1 MIELKNITKYYG
13 DFPAVTNISF
23 KIEKGEIVGLLGPN
37 GAGKST
43 TMKMITGFMPPTSG
57 ELSVGGNDIVTQ
69 SIEARRKIGYLPET
83 VPLYTDMTVYS
94 YIEYMGLLRGLNKK
108 HIKSKVDN
116 VIEICKL
123 EDYRNSLI
131 SKLSKGFRQRVG
143 ISQAIIHEPEVLV
156 LDEPTIGI
164 DPNQVVETRQLIKNL
179 SGEHT
184 LILSSHILPEVSSIC
199 ERVLIIH
206 EGEIAASDTIKNLSS
221 LMSGKNKIEADI
233 IGSPQSIVTE
243 LEKFNGGDSV
253 YTFSDDVKD
262 FGTGNGRFCYYV
274 KAKEGATNSYGFK
287 NVTRI
292 VMNFI
297 LTSLFYFPGLLH
309 GLSSMNC
316 YI

>member
-57 ELSVGGNDIVTQ
+57 ELSVGGNDIVSQ
-69 SIEARRKIGYLPET
+69 SIEARRRIGYLPET

-108 HIKSKVDN
+108 NIKSKVDN

-206 EGEIAASDTIKNLSS
+206 EGEIAASDTIENLSS
-221 LMSGKNKIEADI
+221 LMSGKNKVEADI
-233 IGSPQSIVTE
+233 IGSPQAIVAE
-243 LEKFNGGDSV
+243 LEKINGVKSV
-253 YTFSDDVKD
+253 QFSINKSSNEFSTFSI
-262 FGTGNGRFCYYV
+262 
-274 KAKEGATNSYGFK
+274 ESEINSDIRSEISKIIINNDWGLIRLQSMGMSLEDIFLQI
-287 NVTRI
+287 T
-292 VMNFI
+292 
-297 LTSLFYFPGLLH
+297 TSE
-309 GLSSMNC
+309 
-316 YI
+316 

>member
-1 MIELKNITKYYG
+1 LIELKNITKYYG

-57 ELSVGGNDIVTQ
+57 ELSVGGNDIVSQ
-69 SIEARRKIGYLPET
+69 SIEARRRIGYLPET

-108 HIKSKVDN
+108 NIKSKVDN

-206 EGEIAASDTIKNLSS
+206 EGEIAASDTIENLSS
-221 LMSGKNKIEADI
+221 LMSGKNKVEADI
-233 IGSPQSIVTE
+233 IGSPQAIVTE
-243 LEKFNGGDSV
+243 LEKINGVKSV
-253 YTFSDDVKD
+253 QFSINKSSNEFSTFSI
-262 FGTGNGRFCYYV
+262 
-274 KAKEGATNSYGFK
+274 ESEINSDIRSEISKIIINNDWGLIRLQSMGMSLEDIFLQI
-287 NVTRI
+287 T
-292 VMNFI
+292 
-297 LTSLFYFPGLLH
+297 TSE
-309 GLSSMNC
+309 
-316 YI
+316 

>member
-57 ELSVGGNDIVTQ
+57 ELTVDGNDIVSQ

-94 YIEYMGLLRGLNKK
+94 YIEYMGMLRGLSKK
-108 HIKSKVDN
+108 NIKSKVDN

-206 EGEIAASDTIKNLSS
+206 EGEIAASDTIENLSS

-233 IGSPQSIVTE
+233 IGSPQAIVTE
-243 LEKFNGGDSV
+243 LEKINDVKSV
-253 YTFSDDVKD
+253 QFSINKSSSEFSTFSIESEINSDI
-262 FGTGNGRFCYYV
+262 RSEI
-274 KAKEGATNSYGFK
+274 AKIIINNDWGLIRLQSMG
-287 NVTRI
+287 
-292 VMNFI
+292 M
-297 LTSLFYFPGLLH
+297 SLEDIFLQ
-309 GLSSMNC
+309 
-316 YI
+316 ITTAE

>member
-13 DFPAVTNISF
+13 DFPAVTDISF

-57 ELSVGGNDIVTQ
+57 ELTVGGNDIVSQ

-94 YIEYMGLLRGLNKK
+94 YIEYMGMLRGLSKK
-108 HIKSKVDN
+108 NIKSKVDN

-123 EDYRNSLI
+123 GDYRNSLI

-206 EGEIAASDTIKNLSS
+206 EGEIAASDTIENLSS
-221 LMSGKNKIEADI
+221 LMSGKNKVEADI
-233 IGSPQSIVTE
+233 IGSPQAIVAE
-243 LEKFNGGDSV
+243 LEKINGVKSV
-253 YTFSDDVKD
+253 QFSINKSSNEFSTFSI
-262 FGTGNGRFCYYV
+262 
-274 KAKEGATNSYGFK
+274 ESEINSDIRSEISKIIINNDWGLIRLQSMGMSLEDIFLQI
-287 NVTRI
+287 T
-292 VMNFI
+292 
-297 LTSLFYFPGLLH
+297 TSE
-309 GLSSMNC
+309 
-316 YI
+316 

>member
-1 MIELKNITKYYG
+1 LIELKNITKYYG
-13 DFPAVTNISF
+13 DFPAVTDISF

-57 ELSVGGNDIVTQ
+57 ELTVGGNDIVSQ

-94 YIEYMGLLRGLNKK
+94 YIEYMGMLRGLSKK
-108 HIKSKVDN
+108 NIKSKVDN

-206 EGEIAASDTIKNLSS
+206 EGEIAASDTIENLSS

-233 IGSPQSIVTE
+233 IGSPQAIVTE
-243 LEKFNGGDSV
+243 LEKINDVKSV
-253 YTFSDDVKD
+253 QFSINKSSSEFSTFSIESEINSDI
-262 FGTGNGRFCYYV
+262 RSEI
-274 KAKEGATNSYGFK
+274 AKIIINNDWGLIRLQSMG
-287 NVTRI
+287 
-292 VMNFI
+292 M
-297 LTSLFYFPGLLH
+297 SLEDIFLQ
-309 GLSSMNC
+309 
-316 YI
+316 ITTAE

>member
-13 DFPAVTNISF
+13 DFPAVTDISF

-57 ELSVGGNDIVTQ
+57 ELTVGGNDIVSQ

-94 YIEYMGLLRGLNKK
+94 YIEYMGMLRGLSKK
-108 HIKSKVDN
+108 NIKSKVDN

-123 EDYRNSLI
+123 GDYRNSLI
-131 SKLSKGFRQRVG
+131 SKLSRGFRQRVG
-143 ISQAIIHEPEVLV
+143 ISQAINHEPEVLV

-206 EGEIAASDTIKNLSS
+206 EGEIAASDTIENLSS

-233 IGSPQSIVTE
+233 IGSPQAIVTE
-243 LEKFNGGDSV
+243 LEKINDVKSV
-253 YTFSDDVKD
+253 QFSINKSSSEFSTFSIESEINSDI
-262 FGTGNGRFCYYV
+262 RSEI
-274 KAKEGATNSYGFK
+274 AKIIINNDWGLIRLQSMG
-287 NVTRI
+287 
-292 VMNFI
+292 M
-297 LTSLFYFPGLLH
+297 SLEDIFLQ
-309 GLSSMNC
+309 
-316 YI
+316 ITTAE

>member
-13 DFPAVTNISF
+13 DFPAVTDISF

-57 ELSVGGNDIVTQ
+57 ELTVDGNDIVSQ

-94 YIEYMGLLRGLNKK
+94 YIEYMGMLRGLSKK
-108 HIKSKVDN
+108 NIKSKVDN

-206 EGEIAASDTIKNLSS
+206 EGEIAASDTIENLSS
-221 LMSGKNKIEADI
+221 LMSGKNKVEADI
-233 IGSPQSIVTE
+233 IGSPQAIVAE
-243 LEKFNGGDSV
+243 LEKINGVKSV
-253 YTFSDDVKD
+253 QFSINKSSNEFSTFSI
-262 FGTGNGRFCYYV
+262 
-274 KAKEGATNSYGFK
+274 ESEINSDIRSEISKIIINNDWGLIRLQSMGMSLEDIFLQI
-287 NVTRI
+287 T
-292 VMNFI
+292 
-297 LTSLFYFPGLLH
+297 TSE
-309 GLSSMNC
+309 
-316 YI
+316 

>member
-13 DFPAVTNISF
+13 DFPAVTDISF

-57 ELSVGGNDIVTQ
+57 ELTVDGNDIVSQ
-69 SIEARRKIGYLPET
+69 SIEARKKIGYLPET

-94 YIEYMGLLRGLNKK
+94 YIEYMGMLRGLNKK
-108 HIKSKVDN
+108 NIKSKVDN

-206 EGEIAASDTIKNLSS
+206 EGEIAASDTIENLSS
-221 LMSGKNKIEADI
+221 LMSGKNKVEADI
-233 IGSPQSIVTE
+233 IGSPEAIVAE
-243 LEKFNGGDSV
+243 LEKINNVKSV
-253 YTFSDDVKD
+253 QFSINRSSSEFSTFSIESEISSDI
-262 FGTGNGRFCYYV
+262 RSEI
-274 KAKEGATNSYGFK
+274 AKIIINNDWGLIRLQSMG
-287 NVTRI
+287 
-292 VMNFI
+292 M
-297 LTSLFYFPGLLH
+297 SLEDIFLQ
-309 GLSSMNC
+309 
-316 YI
+316 ITTAE

>member
-13 DFPAVTNISF
+13 DFPAVTDISF

-43 TMKMITGFMPPTSG
+43 TMKMITGFMRPTSG
-57 ELSVGGNDIVTQ
+57 ELTVDGNDIVSQ

-94 YIEYMGLLRGLNKK
+94 YIEYMGMLRGLSKK
-108 HIKSKVDN
+108 NIKSKVDN

-123 EDYRNSLI
+123 GDYRNSLI

-206 EGEIAASDTIKNLSS
+206 EGEIAASDTIENLSS

-233 IGSPQSIVTE
+233 IGSPQAIVTE
-243 LEKFNGGDSV
+243 LEKINDVKSV
-253 YTFSDDVKD
+253 QFSINKSSSEFSTFSIESEINSDI
-262 FGTGNGRFCYYV
+262 RSEI
-274 KAKEGATNSYGFK
+274 AKIIINNDWGLIRLQSMG
-287 NVTRI
+287 
-292 VMNFI
+292 M
-297 LTSLFYFPGLLH
+297 SLEDIFLQ
-309 GLSSMNC
+309 
-316 YI
+316 ITTAE

>member
-1 MIELKNITKYYG
+1 MIELKNITKYFG
-13 DFPAVTNISF
+13 EFPSVTYISF
-23 KIEKGEIVGLLGPN
+23 TIEKGEIVGLFGPN

-43 TMKMITGFMPPTSG
+43 IMKMITGFMPPTNG

-108 HIKSKVDN
+108 NIKSKVDN

-143 ISQAIIHEPEVLV
+143 ISQAIIHDPEVLV

-184 LILSSHILPEVSSIC
+184 LLLSSHILPEVSSIC

-243 LEKFNGGDSV
+243 LEKINDLKSVEFSINKSSSEFSTFTIESDINSDIRSEISKIIINNGWGLIRLQSMGMSLEDIFLQI
-253 YTFSDDVKD
+253 T
-262 FGTGNGRFCYYV
+262 
-274 KAKEGATNSYGFK
+274 
-287 NVTRI
+287 
-292 VMNFI
+292 
-297 LTSLFYFPGLLH
+297 TSE
-309 GLSSMNC
+309 
-316 YI
+316 

>member
-13 DFPAVTNISF
+13 DFPAVTDISF

-57 ELSVGGNDIVTQ
+57 ELTVGGNDIVSQ

-94 YIEYMGLLRGLNKK
+94 YIEYMGMLRGLSKK
-108 HIKSKVDN
+108 NIKSKVDN

-123 EDYRNSLI
+123 GDYRNSLI

-206 EGEIAASDTIKNLSS
+206 EGEIAASDTIENLSS

-243 LEKFNGGDSV
+243 LEKINDVKSV
-253 YTFSDDVKD
+253 QFSINKSSSEFSTFSIESEINSDI
-262 FGTGNGRFCYYV
+262 RSEI
-274 KAKEGATNSYGFK
+274 AKIIINNDWGLIRLQSMG
-287 NVTRI
+287 
-292 VMNFI
+292 M
-297 LTSLFYFPGLLH
+297 SLEDIFLQ
-309 GLSSMNC
+309 
-316 YI
+316 ITTAE

>member
-13 DFPAVTNISF
+13 DFPAVTDISF

-57 ELSVGGNDIVTQ
+57 ELTVGGNDIVSQ

-94 YIEYMGLLRGLNKK
+94 YIEYMGMLRGLSKK
-108 HIKSKVDN
+108 NIKSKVDN

-206 EGEIAASDTIKNLSS
+206 EGEIAASDTIENLSS

-243 LEKFNGGDSV
+243 LEKINDVKSV
-253 YTFSDDVKD
+253 QFSINKSSSEFSTFSIESEINSDI
-262 FGTGNGRFCYYV
+262 RSEI
-274 KAKEGATNSYGFK
+274 AKIIINNDWGLIRLQSMG
-287 NVTRI
+287 
-292 VMNFI
+292 M
-297 LTSLFYFPGLLH
+297 SLEDIFLQ
-309 GLSSMNC
+309 
-316 YI
+316 ITTAE

>member
-57 ELSVGGNDIVTQ
+57 ELTVGGNDIVSQ

-94 YIEYMGLLRGLNKK
+94 YIEYMGMLRGLSKK
-108 HIKSKVDN
+108 NIKSKVDN

-123 EDYRNSLI
+123 GDYRNSLI

-206 EGEIAASDTIKNLSS
+206 EGEIAASDTIENLSS

-233 IGSPQSIVTE
+233 IGSPQAIVTE
-243 LEKFNGGDSV
+243 LEKINDVKSV
-253 YTFSDDVKD
+253 QFSINKSSSEFSTFSIESEINSDI
-262 FGTGNGRFCYYV
+262 RSEI
-274 KAKEGATNSYGFK
+274 AKIIINNDWGLIRLQSMG
-287 NVTRI
+287 
-292 VMNFI
+292 M
-297 LTSLFYFPGLLH
+297 SLEDIFLQ
-309 GLSSMNC
+309 
-316 YI
+316 ITTAE

>member
-43 TMKMITGFMPPTSG
+43 IMKMITGFMPPTNG

-108 HIKSKVDN
+108 NIKSKVDN

-123 EDYRNSLI
+123 EDYRHSLI

-184 LILSSHILPEVSSIC
+184 LLLSSHILPEVSSIC

-206 EGEIAASDTIKNLSS
+206 EGEIAASDTIENLSS

-243 LEKFNGGDSV
+243 LEKFNDIKSV
-253 YTFSDDVKD
+253 EFSINKSSSEFSTFTIESDINSDIRSEISKIIIN
-262 FGTGNGRFCYYV
+262 NGWGLIRLQSMGMSLEDIFLQI
-274 KAKEGATNSYGFK
+274 T
-287 NVTRI
+287 
-292 VMNFI
+292 
-297 LTSLFYFPGLLH
+297 TSE
-309 GLSSMNC
+309 
-316 YI
+316 

>member
-23 KIEKGEIVGLLGPN
+23 KIERGEIVGLLGPN

-57 ELSVGGNDIVTQ
+57 ELSVGGNDIVSQ
-69 SIEARRKIGYLPET
+69 SIEARRRIGYLPET

-108 HIKSKVDN
+108 NIKSKVDN

-206 EGEIAASDTIKNLSS
+206 EGEIAASDTIENLSS
-221 LMSGKNKIEADI
+221 LMSGKNKVEADI
-233 IGSPQSIVTE
+233 IGSPQAIVAE
-243 LEKFNGGDSV
+243 LEKINGVKSV
-253 YTFSDDVKD
+253 QFSINKSSNEFSTFSI
-262 FGTGNGRFCYYV
+262 
-274 KAKEGATNSYGFK
+274 ESEINSDIRSEISKIIINNDWGLI
-287 NVTRI
+287 RLQS
-292 VMNFI
+292 MGM
-297 LTSLFYFPGLLH
+297 SLEDIFLQ
-309 GLSSMNC
+309 
-316 YI
+316 ITTTE

>member
-1 MIELKNITKYYG
+1 LIELKNITKYYG
-13 DFPAVTNISF
+13 DFPAVTDISF

-57 ELSVGGNDIVTQ
+57 ELTVGGNDIVSQ

-94 YIEYMGLLRGLNKK
+94 YIEYMGMLRGLSKK
-108 HIKSKVDN
+108 NIKSKVDN

-206 EGEIAASDTIKNLSS
+206 EGEIAASDTIENLSS

-233 IGSPQSIVTE
+233 IGSPQAIVTE
-243 LEKFNGGDSV
+243 LEKINDVKSV
-253 YTFSDDVKD
+253 QFSINKSSSEFSTFSIESEINSDI
-262 FGTGNGRFCYYV
+262 RSEI
-274 KAKEGATNSYGFK
+274 AKIIINNDWGLIRLQSMGMSLEDIFLQIT
-287 NVTRI
+287 
-292 VMNFI
+292 
-297 LTSLFYFPGLLH
+297 TSE
-309 GLSSMNC
+309 
-316 YI
+316 

>member
-13 DFPAVTNISF
+13 DFPAVTDISF

-57 ELSVGGNDIVTQ
+57 ELTVGGNDIVSQ

-94 YIEYMGLLRGLNKK
+94 YIEYMGMLRGLSKK
-108 HIKSKVDN
+108 NIKSKVDN

-131 SKLSKGFRQRVG
+131 SKLSTGFRQRVG

-206 EGEIAASDTIKNLSS
+206 EGEIAASDTIENLSS

-233 IGSPQSIVTE
+233 IGSPQAIVTE
-243 LEKFNGGDSV
+243 LEKINDVKSV
-253 YTFSDDVKD
+253 QFSINKSSSEFSTFSIESEINSDI
-262 FGTGNGRFCYYV
+262 RSEI
-274 KAKEGATNSYGFK
+274 AKIIINNDWGLIRLQSMG
-287 NVTRI
+287 
-292 VMNFI
+292 M
-297 LTSLFYFPGLLH
+297 SLEDIFLQ
-309 GLSSMNC
+309 
-316 YI
+316 ITTAE

>member
-1 MIELKNITKYYG
+1 LIELKNITKYYG
-13 DFPAVTNISF
+13 DFPAVTDISF

-57 ELSVGGNDIVTQ
+57 ELTVDGNDIVSQ
-69 SIEARRKIGYLPET
+69 SIEARKKIGYLPET

-94 YIEYMGLLRGLNKK
+94 YIEYMGMLRGLNKK
-108 HIKSKVDN
+108 NIKSKVDN

-206 EGEIAASDTIKNLSS
+206 EGEIAASDTIENLSS
-221 LMSGKNKIEADI
+221 LMSGKNKVEADI
-233 IGSPQSIVTE
+233 IGSPEAIVAE
-243 LEKFNGGDSV
+243 LEKINNVKSV
-253 YTFSDDVKD
+253 QFSINRSSSEFSTFSIESEISSDI
-262 FGTGNGRFCYYV
+262 RSEI
-274 KAKEGATNSYGFK
+274 AKIIINNDWGLIRLQSMGMSLEDIFLQIT
-287 NVTRI
+287 
-292 VMNFI
+292 
-297 LTSLFYFPGLLH
+297 TSE
-309 GLSSMNC
+309 
-316 YI
+316 

>member
-13 DFPAVTNISF
+13 DFPAVTDISF

-57 ELSVGGNDIVTQ
+57 ELTVGGNDIVSQ

-94 YIEYMGLLRGLNKK
+94 YIEYMGMLRGLSKK
-108 HIKSKVDN
+108 NIKSKVDN

-123 EDYRNSLI
+123 GDYRNSLI

-206 EGEIAASDTIKNLSS
+206 EGEIAASDTIENLSS

-233 IGSPQSIVTE
+233 IGSPQAIVTE
-243 LEKFNGGDSV
+243 LEKINDVKSV
-253 YTFSDDVKD
+253 QFSINKSSSEFSTFSIESEINSDI
-262 FGTGNGRFCYYV
+262 RSEI
-274 KAKEGATNSYGFK
+274 AKIIINNDWGLIRLQSMG
-287 NVTRI
+287 
-292 VMNFI
+292 M
-297 LTSLFYFPGLLH
+297 SLEDIFLQ
-309 GLSSMNC
+309 
-316 YI
+316 ITTAE

>member
-23 KIEKGEIVGLLGPN
+23 KIERGEIVGLLGPN

-57 ELSVGGNDIVTQ
+57 ELSVGGNDIVSQ
-69 SIEARRKIGYLPET
+69 SIEARRRIGYLPET

-108 HIKSKVDN
+108 NIKSKVDN

-206 EGEIAASDTIKNLSS
+206 EGEIAASDTIVNLSS
-221 LMSGKNKIEADI
+221 LMSGKNKVEADI
-233 IGSPQSIVTE
+233 IGSPQAIVAE
-243 LEKFNGGDSV
+243 LEKINGVKSV
-253 YTFSDDVKD
+253 QFSINKSSNEFSTFSI
-262 FGTGNGRFCYYV
+262 
-274 KAKEGATNSYGFK
+274 ESEINSDIRSEISKIIINNDWGLIRLQSMGMSLEDIFLQI
-287 NVTRI
+287 T
-292 VMNFI
+292 
-297 LTSLFYFPGLLH
+297 TSE
-309 GLSSMNC
+309 
-316 YI
+316 

>member
-23 KIEKGEIVGLLGPN
+23 KIERGEIVGLLGPN

-57 ELSVGGNDIVTQ
+57 ELSVGGNDIVSQ
-69 SIEARRKIGYLPET
+69 SIEARRRIGYLPET

-94 YIEYMGLLRGLNKK
+94 YIEYTGLLRGLNKK
-108 HIKSKVDN
+108 NIKSKVDN

-206 EGEIAASDTIKNLSS
+206 EGEIAASDTIENLSS
-221 LMSGKNKIEADI
+221 LMSGKNKVEADI
-233 IGSPQSIVTE
+233 IGSPQAIVAE
-243 LEKFNGGDSV
+243 LEKINGVKSV
-253 YTFSDDVKD
+253 QFSINKSSNEFSTFSI
-262 FGTGNGRFCYYV
+262 
-274 KAKEGATNSYGFK
+274 ESEINSDIRSEISKIIINNDWGLIRLQSMGMSLEDIFLQI
-287 NVTRI
+287 T
-292 VMNFI
+292 
-297 LTSLFYFPGLLH
+297 TSE
-309 GLSSMNC
+309 
-316 YI
+316 

>member
-1 MIELKNITKYYG
+1 LIELKNITKYYG
-13 DFPAVTNISF
+13 DFPAVTDISF

-57 ELSVGGNDIVTQ
+57 ELTVDGNDIVSQ

-94 YIEYMGLLRGLNKK
+94 YIEYMGMLRGLSKK
-108 HIKSKVDN
+108 NIKSKVDN

-206 EGEIAASDTIKNLSS
+206 EGEIAASDTIENLSS

-233 IGSPQSIVTE
+233 IGSPQAIVTE
-243 LEKFNGGDSV
+243 LEKINDVKSV
-253 YTFSDDVKD
+253 QFSINKSSSEFSTFSIESEINSDI
-262 FGTGNGRFCYYV
+262 RSEI
-274 KAKEGATNSYGFK
+274 AKIIINNDWGLIRLQSMG
-287 NVTRI
+287 
-292 VMNFI
+292 M
-297 LTSLFYFPGLLH
+297 SLEDIFLQ
-309 GLSSMNC
+309 
-316 YI
+316 ITTAE

>member
-1 MIELKNITKYYG
+1 MSQAIKIKSLSKSFGAI
-13 DFPAVTNISF
+13 DAVCNISF
-23 KIEKGEIVGLLGPN
+23 DVGYGEVLGFLGPN

-243 LEKFNGGDSV
+243 LEKFNDIKSV
-253 YTFSDDVKD
+253 EFSIDKSSSEFSTFTIESEVNSDIRSEISKIIIN
-262 FGTGNGRFCYYV
+262 NGWGLIRLQSIGMSLEDIFLQI
-274 KAKEGATNSYGFK
+274 T
-287 NVTRI
+287 
-292 VMNFI
+292 
-297 LTSLFYFPGLLH
+297 TSE
-309 GLSSMNC
+309 
-316 YI
+316 

>member
-13 DFPAVTNISF
+13 DFPAVTDISF
-23 KIEKGEIVGLLGPN
+23 KIEKGEILGLLGPN

-57 ELSVGGNDIVTQ
+57 ELTVDGNDIVSQ

-94 YIEYMGLLRGLNKK
+94 YIEYMGMLRGLSKK
-108 HIKSKVDN
+108 NIKSKVDN

-206 EGEIAASDTIKNLSS
+206 EGEIAASDTIENLSS

-233 IGSPQSIVTE
+233 IGSPQAIVTE
-243 LEKFNGGDSV
+243 LEKINDVKSV
-253 YTFSDDVKD
+253 QFSINKSSSEFSTFSIESEINSDI
-262 FGTGNGRFCYYV
+262 RSEI
-274 KAKEGATNSYGFK
+274 AKIIINNDWGLIRLQSMG
-287 NVTRI
+287 
-292 VMNFI
+292 M
-297 LTSLFYFPGLLH
+297 SLEDIFLQ
-309 GLSSMNC
+309 
-316 YI
+316 ITTAE

>member
-13 DFPAVTNISF
+13 DFPAVTDISF

-57 ELSVGGNDIVTQ
+57 ELTVGGNDIVSQ

-94 YIEYMGLLRGLNKK
+94 YIEYMGMLRGLSKK
-108 HIKSKVDN
+108 NIKSKVDN
-116 VIEICKL
+116 VIEICTL

-206 EGEIAASDTIKNLSS
+206 EGEIAASDTIENLSS

-233 IGSPQSIVTE
+233 IGSPQAIVTE
-243 LEKFNGGDSV
+243 LEKINDVKSV
-253 YTFSDDVKD
+253 QFSINKSSSEFSTFSIESEINSDI
-262 FGTGNGRFCYYV
+262 RSEI
-274 KAKEGATNSYGFK
+274 AKIIINNDWGLIRLQSMG
-287 NVTRI
+287 
-292 VMNFI
+292 M
-297 LTSLFYFPGLLH
+297 SLEDIFLQ
-309 GLSSMNC
+309 
-316 YI
+316 ITTAE

>member
-13 DFPAVTNISF
+13 DFPAVTDISF

-57 ELSVGGNDIVTQ
+57 ELTVDGNDIVSQ

-94 YIEYMGLLRGLNKK
+94 YIEYMGMLRGLSKK
-108 HIKSKVDN
+108 NIKSKVDN

-123 EDYRNSLI
+123 GDYRNSLI

-164 DPNQVVETRQLIKNL
+164 DPNQVVETRQLIKSL

-206 EGEIAASDTIKNLSS
+206 EGEIAASDTIENLSS

-233 IGSPQSIVTE
+233 IGSPQAIVTE
-243 LEKFNGGDSV
+243 LEKINDVKSV
-253 YTFSDDVKD
+253 QFSINKSSSEFSTFSIESEINSDI
-262 FGTGNGRFCYYV
+262 RSEI
-274 KAKEGATNSYGFK
+274 AKIIINNDWGLIRLQSMG
-287 NVTRI
+287 
-292 VMNFI
+292 M
-297 LTSLFYFPGLLH
+297 SLEDIFLQ
-309 GLSSMNC
+309 
-316 YI
+316 ITTAE

>member
-13 DFPAVTNISF
+13 DFPAVTDISF

-57 ELSVGGNDIVTQ
+57 ELTVGGNDIVSQ

-94 YIEYMGLLRGLNKK
+94 YIEYMGMLRGLSKK
-108 HIKSKVDN
+108 NIKSKVDN

-123 EDYRNSLI
+123 GDYRNSLI

-206 EGEIAASDTIKNLSS
+206 EGEIAASDTIENLSS

-233 IGSPQSIVTE
+233 IGSPQAIVTE
-243 LEKFNGGDSV
+243 LEKINDVKSV
-253 YTFSDDVKD
+253 QFSINKSSSEFSTFSIESEINSDI
-262 FGTGNGRFCYYV
+262 RSEI
-274 KAKEGATNSYGFK
+274 AKIIINNEWGLIRLQSMG
-287 NVTRI
+287 
-292 VMNFI
+292 M
-297 LTSLFYFPGLLH
+297 SLEDIFLQ
-309 GLSSMNC
+309 
-316 YI
+316 ITTAE